1 MQCKIMDFGA
11 CNIMVK
17 LNLENIKEIHIEPT
31 SLCNAECPQCARNMR
46 GKGLNPNIKLGSL
59 DLIFFQKS
67 FNEENIT
74 NINKIFFCGNV
85 GDPCA
90 TPDLLKIFI
99 YLKSIKKDIVLGINT
114 NGSLKTKEWFKELG
128 NILQG
133 PLDYVVFSIDGL
145 EDTNNI
151 YRRNTN
157 WQKIIE
163 NAESYISTGASAHWD
178 MLVFQ
183 HNKHQI
189 EQAQSL
195 AKKIGFSWFRSKI
208 TDRWDI
214 YDPTELLKPAEVYL
228 KPNYHTLDIVCEK
241 DRDCSIFIDYTGRV
255 WPCCHMAEAYLNEVG
270 RSKHKDLLSYN
281 PDDLLTEYAIKLK
294 TNPFYVCQRSCGID
308 TGKRSQWRLEKQLN

>member
-1 MQCKIMDFGA
+1 MDFGA

-67 FNEENIT
+67 FNEENIK